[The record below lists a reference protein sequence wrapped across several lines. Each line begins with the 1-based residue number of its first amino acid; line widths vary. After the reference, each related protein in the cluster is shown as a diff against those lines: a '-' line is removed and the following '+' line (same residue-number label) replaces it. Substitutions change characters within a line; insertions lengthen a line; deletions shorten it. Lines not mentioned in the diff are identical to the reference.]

1 MQPFKL
7 YLKEAY
13 HHAVHSS
20 QPLRLVM
27 GNTSGDMD
35 SIVGAMGLAYY
46 YTLKT
51 QTLCTPVVNCAKS
64 DLRLKAEIYKHI
76 VLDCGISADDL
87 LFWDELVALKRP
99 LEEIC
104 LIDHNVID
112 EAQAE

>member
-13 HHAVHSS
+13 EHAVHSS
-20 QPLRLVM
+20 QPLRLVL

-51 QTLCTPVVNCAKS
+51 HTLWIPIINCAKA

-76 VLDCGISADDL
+76 VLDCGISVDDL
-87 LFWDELVALKRP
+87 LYWDELVALKCSI
-99 LEEIC
+99 EEIC